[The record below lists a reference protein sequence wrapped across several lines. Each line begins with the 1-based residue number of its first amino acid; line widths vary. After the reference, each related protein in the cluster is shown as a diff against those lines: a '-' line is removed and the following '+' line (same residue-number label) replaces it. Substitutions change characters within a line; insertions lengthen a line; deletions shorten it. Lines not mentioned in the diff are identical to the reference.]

1 MDEEIMNQE
10 EIVQQD
16 EPLFIVK
23 TRIDKQ
29 FQEEASRTVMGKAPL
44 VMNIILYSVFGLSFL
59 WLLIDSLFN
68 KNLDKNAILLILI
81 PVVLIY
87 TFLNRKSGPQKA
99 LKRWEDNIIRRFG
112 TTALH
117 LTTEFYPRSLAQTM
131 EEDGTLLTEGYSALQ
146 EVKESDNLF
155 LLRYDKQSYFFVY
168 KYGFQKGTVDEFR
181 TFINARIGGK

>member
-44 VMNIILYSVFGLSFL
+44 VMNIILYSVFGLSFA
-59 WLLIDSLFN
+59 WLLIDALFN
-68 KNLDKNAILLILI
+68 GNLGKNMILLILI

-87 TFLNRKSGPQKA
+87 TYLNRKSGPKKA
-99 LKRWEDNIIRRFG
+99 LKRWEDNLIRRFG

-117 LTTEFYPRSLAQTM
+117 LTTEFYPHSLAQTM